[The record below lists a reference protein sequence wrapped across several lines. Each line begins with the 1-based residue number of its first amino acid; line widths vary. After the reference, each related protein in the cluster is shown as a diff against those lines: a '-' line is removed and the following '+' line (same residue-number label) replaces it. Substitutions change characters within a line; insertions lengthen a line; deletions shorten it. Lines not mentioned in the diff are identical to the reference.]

1 MILRISPCNP
11 ASISWRD
18 RLAAAY
24 EAHCARFGI
33 ACKRLDVTAGDAV
46 ILEVD
51 SDIFADEGG
60 RHRLATAAEDRPGC
74 RLVQDCQV
82 VVDGMLYDRARRMY
96 VLYPYDAAGSSEIK
110 ASEVLAGDFSAVL
123 GLPPPTVDL

>member
-1 MILRISPCNP
+1 MILRISPCDP
-11 ASISWRD
+11 ASVSWRD

-24 EAHCARFGI
+24 EAHCVRVGI
-33 ACKRLDVTAGDAV
+33 ACKRLDVTAGDEV

-60 RHRLATAAEDRPGC
+60 THRLTEAAEDRPGC
-74 RLVQDCQV
+74 RQTRYCQV
-82 VVDGMLYDRARRMY
+82 IVNGGMLPDRHRRAY
-96 VLYPYDAAGSSEIK
+96 VLHPYDATEASKAK

-123 GLPPPTVDL
+123 GIAFLLGD

>member
-60 RHRLATAAEDRPGC
+60 RHRLATAEEARPGC
-74 RLVQDCQV
+74 RLVQNCV
-82 VVDGMLYDRARRMY
+82 VIVDRPRRMY
-96 VLYPYDAAGSSEIK
+96 VLHPYDAAGSSEIK